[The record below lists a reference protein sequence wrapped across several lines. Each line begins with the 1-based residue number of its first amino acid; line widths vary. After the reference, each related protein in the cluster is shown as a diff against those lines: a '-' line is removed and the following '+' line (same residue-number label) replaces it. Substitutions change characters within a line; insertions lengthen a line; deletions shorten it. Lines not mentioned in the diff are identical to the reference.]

1 MMGGGAFILLKAGRN
16 WPESAK
22 QAKIRLAILLKILYT
37 PVLRAKFLRHG
48 RRHMRGL
55 CRPEFLSDMA
65 NLPGIADFVI

>member
-37 PVLRAKFLRHG
+37 SRSG
-48 RRHMRGL
+48 G
-55 CRPEFLSDMA
+55 EFPPRWTGAHARVVSA
-65 NLPGIADFVI
+65 GVSVRYG